1 MTNQTAIKNNT
12 LNVFSSIKAIFSQ
25 NKKQDEVKFEKSD
38 KNSLFTYA
46 YALLNANSY
55 SDMKKGAKVLQKA
68 VSKND
73 IDAVLL
79 LARNYYYGYGVK
91 KNDKKAYKFWKKGV
105 RLDSGESAY
114 YCGLCFAK
122 GIYVGKNR
130 KKAEKYLSIAD
141 DLGFAFAK
149 NAIADLNYCFS

>member
-1 MTNQTAIKNNT
+1 MTNQTVINNKV
-12 LNVFSSIKAIFSQ
+12 LNVFSSIKAFFSQ
-25 NKKQDEVKFEKSD
+25 NEKQVRDKFEKSG
-38 KNSLFTYA
+38 KNGLFIYA

-55 SDMKKGAKVLQKA
+55 SDMKKGAKVLKKA
-68 VSKND
+68 VLKND

-91 KNDKKAYKFWKKGV
+91 KNDKKAYKLWKKGAM
-105 RLDSGESAY
+105 LNSGESAY

-130 KKAEKYLSIAD
+130 KKAEKYLKISD
-141 DLGFAFAK
+141 KLGFSFAK
-149 NAIADLNYCFS
+149 NAIADLEYSFS